1 MAKLITM
8 NLFQKQN
15 EVEGGKKYDTY
26 FMAFPNHKVT
36 ISTKLSNDVKAKL
49 QLSGVKFP
57 MSITLKDEDYFITKE
72 EYQDS
77 EGLTKIKTVCVLT
90 DYESVEKLE
99 FEKVTLDDY
108 LATELN
114 ARDLISE

>member
-1 MAKLITM
+1 MAELITM
-8 NLFQKQN
+8 NLFQKQIDN
-15 EVEGGKKYDTY
+15 EEGKKFDTY

-72 EYQDS
+72 EYEQLY
-77 EGLTKIKTVCVLT
+77 G
-90 DYESVEKLE
+90 E
-99 FEKVTLDDY
+99 F
-108 LATELN
+108 
-114 ARDLISE
+114 